1 MGKPRRNQI
10 YDAVIHRMV
19 QEGLEKKEAEFRAV
33 HQQDTD
39 EALLIYLRQQA
50 QELKH
55 TPWPREIVGWELIAE
70 RFGGW
75 TEAVKRAKL
84 PPMGTP
90 DRLTKFK
97 LYQDEVLL
105 QKQQY
110 RINRAE
116 KKERSQ
122 QRLRKRQEQQAARE
136 NRQERRS

>member
-39 EALLIYLRQQA
+39 EALLLYLRQQA
-50 QELKH
+50 GELTH

-116 KKERSQ
+116 KKERSIRRNKERMARQ
-122 QRLRKRQEQQAARE
+122 AERKKTED
-136 NRQERRS
+136 